1 MSKGDVLL
9 ASVLLLLV
17 VILFIKVVPIVRRGR
32 VVILNHPRACSRA
45 EAQHALDRLVAAGID
60 AEIVE
65 HEDHGINMWA
75 NTPVGGEVAPRER
88 YVIQVSRKQAAAAR
102 QV

>member
-1 MSKGDVLL
+1 MNRADVVL
-9 ASVLLLLV
+9 AAILLV
-17 VILFIKVVPIVRRGR
+17 VGVILVVKLVPIARRGR
-32 VVILNHPRACSRA
+32 VVILDHPAACSRA

-65 HEDHGINMWA
+65 HEDHGIDMWA

-88 YVIQVSRKQAAAAR
+88 YVIQVPRRQALAAR